1 MAAMPK
7 APPNSK
13 RERMDAK
20 EGALGALDAL
30 PRTCISL
37 GPQHHRL

>member
-20 EGALGALDAL
+20 EGALGALDA
-30 PRTCISL
+30 SAS

>member
-1 MAAMPK
+1 
-7 APPNSK
+7 
-13 RERMDAK
+13 MDAK